1 MPVTTTTNGMETKSP
16 GINPV
21 DQKYTFC
28 YNSSIVNKKELEM
41 SNTYQVTY
49 TAYEKNSSTV
59 LAEGTMQIQ
68 ATQAFQAEN
77 VVRSMFQGSDVII
90 RSVFG

>member
-1 MPVTTTTNGMETKSP
+1 M
-16 GINPV
+16 V
-21 DQKYTFC
+21 DQKCPIC
-28 YNSSIVNKKELEM
+28 YNSSIVNDQETLM
-41 SNTYQVTY
+41 NTYQVSY

-68 ATQAFQAEN
+68 ANQAGQAEN
-77 VVRSMFQGSDVII
+77 VVKSMFQGSDVII